1 MADISDSELS
11 ELVHK
16 KPKFSMQQGYSKI
29 RARNQEQMEEENIE
43 AIILNDT
50 EDLAHLIETDI
61 YAPEPTGPRIAEET
75 NRIED
80 IDPATTSC
88 LFDPALIEGTLKYI
102 VSPLEKVLT
111 ISAKHTE
118 LLKASRGY
126 ELALNPNADMLCY
139 IDAPFEML

>member
-88 LFDPALIEGTLKYI
+88 LFDPALIE
-102 VSPLEKVLT
+102 
-111 ISAKHTE
+111 E